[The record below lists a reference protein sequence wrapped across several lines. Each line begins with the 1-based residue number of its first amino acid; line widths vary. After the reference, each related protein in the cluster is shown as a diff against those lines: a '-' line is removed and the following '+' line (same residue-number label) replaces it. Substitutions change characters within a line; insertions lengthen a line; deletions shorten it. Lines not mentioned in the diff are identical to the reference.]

1 MLRLSR
7 TAAVAALFGALVIAS
22 DALAQATKV
31 NIGYLTASDFL
42 PAFVAK
48 EQGFFQKRGIDATL
62 TRIAL
67 ASNMPAA
74 LVSNSIDIGVST
86 GPNLLQAT
94 EGGLDLV
101 VIAGIS
107 RVVKDAPIVSLLA
120 RQRLT
125 IASAEDLKGR
135 KVGVPGFNSLIDV
148 MLRKWLRD
156 RKLGPAD
163 VTLIEATMPQMP
175 DLLKS
180 GTLDAVA
187 AVEPIRTRI
196 VATGSGTVAIEFFSE
211 VSPDALA
218 AFWAARRDWA
228 GRNRTAVTSFR
239 EALVEGMA
247 YIAANPDPAREIEKK
262 YLGFNSPRYP
272 RFVIEVRPEDL
283 AFYLAVGRELGLLK
297 TQIDV
302 ASLIQK

>member
-1 MLRLSR
+1 
-7 TAAVAALFGALVIAS
+7 
-22 DALAQATKV
+22 
-31 NIGYLTASDFL
+31 
-42 PAFVAK
+42 VAK

-74 LVSNSIDIGVST
+74 LVSKYIDIGVST
-86 GPNLLQAT
+86 GPNLLQAA

-101 VIAGIS
+101 AIAGATRAI
-107 RVVKDAPIVSLLA
+107 KDAPIISLLA
-120 RQRLT
+120 RQGL
-125 IASAEDLKGR
+125 AVAGAQDLKGR

-156 RKLGPAD
+156 RRLAPAD
-163 VTLIEATMPQMP
+163 VTLIEAPLPQMP

-196 VATGSGTVAIEFFSE
+196 VASGAGAIAIEFFAE
-211 VSPDALA
+211 VNPDALA

-228 GRNRTAVTSFR
+228 SSNRTAVAAFR
-239 EALVEGMA
+239 EALAEGMA
-247 YIAANPDPAREIEKK
+247 YVAANPDQAREIEKK
-262 YLGFNSPRYP
+262 YLGFNSPQFPKY
-272 RFVIEVRPEDL
+272 VIELRSEDF
-283 AFYLAVGRELGLLK
+283 AFYLAVGQELGLLK

-302 ASLIQK
+302 ASLIQP